1 MKQKNS
7 MKKEFSERWEN
18 TKNIIL
24 AKTIMNYLVS
34 TNIWEECWDRFWKY
48 WEAKN
53 SMLLSVWNTSPL
65 GEKKKE
71 DTSYGVLM
79 GRNFWKIFI
88 GIISFG
94 RHPAIT
100 LMPGRI
106 ILWALR
112 ACGKTSSFLCCQ
124 WQSERR
130 KKEMCCGIALF
141 LILFLLVFP
150 ILNFINAYIVV
161 WSFVRDG

>member
-1 MKQKNS
+1 MRRVLRPVLKILWGQEFHIAFCMKYLS
-7 MKKEFSERWEN
+7 IRKK
-18 TKNIIL
+18 
-24 AKTIMNYLVS
+24 M
-34 TNIWEECWDRFWKY
+34 
-48 WEAKN
+48 
-53 SMLLSVWNTSPL
+53 
-65 GEKKKE
+65 E

-94 RHPAIT
+94 KHPAIT

-124 WQSERR
+124 WQSERW

-141 LILFLLVFP
+141 LILFLLVFL
-150 ILNFINAYIVV
+150 ILNFINVYIVV
-161 WSFVRDG
+161 WSFVRDV

>member
-7 MKKEFSERWEN
+7 MKKEFSERWKN

-24 AKTIMNYLVS
+24 AKTIMNYLFS
-34 TNIWEECWDRFWKY
+34 TLYLRRVLRPVLKILWGQEFHIAFCMKY
-48 WEAKN
+48 F
-53 SMLLSVWNTSPL
+53 SIR
-65 GEKKKE
+65 KKME

-94 RHPAIT
+94 KHPAIT

-124 WQSERR
+124 WQSERW

-141 LILFLLVFP
+141 LILFLLVFL
-150 ILNFINAYIVV
+150 ILNFINVYIVV
-161 WSFVRDG
+161 WSFVRDV